1 MNLDNGLTPA
11 PGTPW
16 AREFLRLLAAPP
28 TAAPP
33 LRRTRAESLARDP
46 DCAFLAAAQFVNAA
60 LPGERS
66 STQAALAR
74 ELGKE
79 LNEAASAILA
89 DWPEGAELPTDEAD
103 NLAFM
108 ASMKEIR

>member
-16 AREFLRLLAAPP
+16 AREFLRLLAAR
-28 TAAPP
+28 AAPP
-33 LRRTRAESLARDP
+33 LRRAHAESLARDP
-46 DCAFLAAAQFVNAA
+46 DCAFLAAAQFANAA
-60 LPGERS
+60 LPGEHS
-66 STQAALAR
+66 STQVALAR

-89 DWPEGAELPTDEAD
+89 DWPETAGLPPDEAE

-108 ASMKEIR
+108 AAIKEIR